1 MSETKEVFGL
11 FGSGGFAREAM
22 VALKEQLRRTRGPLN
37 AEADYRI
44 CFVDAEPEQ
53 AEVNQLPCLR
63 EEDFFNLPGRKF
75 FNIAVGDSR
84 IREKIAAK
92 AEQLATCISIISN
105 SVEIGDGN
113 QLHPSAIM
121 SANTMLTSNATIGRY
136 FQCNIYSYVA
146 HDCIIGDFVTFAPRV
161 CCNGNIII
169 EDHAYIGTGAVIRQG
184 TASKPLRI
192 GAGAIVGM
200 GAVVTKDVPAGT
212 TVIGNPARP
221 MEPRKR

>member
-11 FGSGGFAREAM
+11 FGAGGFARETM

-44 CFVDAEPEQ
+44 CFVDTEPELS
-53 AEVNQLPCLR
+53 ELNQLPCLN
-63 EEDFFNLPGRKF
+63 EDDFFNLPGRKF
-75 FNIAVGDSR
+75 FNIAINESR
-84 IREKIAAK
+84 LREKIATK
-92 AEQLATCISIISN
+92 AEPLATPFSIIAN

-121 SANTMLTSNATIGRY
+121 SANTMLTSNTTIGRY
-136 FQCNIYSYVA
+136 FQSNIYSYVA

-169 EDHAYIGTGAVIRQG
+169 EDHAYIGTAAVLRQG
-184 TASKPLRI
+184 TANKPLRI

-212 TVIGNPARP
+212 TVVGNPARP
-221 MEPRKR
+221 MEPPKR